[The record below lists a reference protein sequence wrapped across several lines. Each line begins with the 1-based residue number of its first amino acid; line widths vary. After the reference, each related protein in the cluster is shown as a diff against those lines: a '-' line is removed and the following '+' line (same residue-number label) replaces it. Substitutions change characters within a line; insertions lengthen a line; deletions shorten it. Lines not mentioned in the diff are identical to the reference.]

1 MKTMN
6 QGGDT
11 AHDEARPSPE
21 HLARY
26 ARSYRMT
33 TDRPEPLFWLW
44 QEAMAHALL
53 LEKQPDQC
61 LPEHGGLT
69 ALQLAEGA
77 RAIARFF
84 AFMLAEAPARTSEHF
99 EAKIMVYEA
108 IAFDEEEIRR
118 TRTSWMVEAAMQR
131 DAVDLGINLSK
142 IPVEPGGS
150 PSRH

>member
-1 MKTMN
+1 MN
-6 QGGDT
+6 EGADT
-11 AHDEARPSPE
+11 ARDEARPRE
-21 HLARY
+21 QHLARY

-33 TDRPEPLFWLW
+33 TDRPEQFFWLW

-53 LEKQPDQC
+53 LEQQPERRFQ
-61 LPEHGGLT
+61 EHGGLT

-77 RAIARFF
+77 RATARFF
-84 AFMLAEAPARTSEHF
+84 AFMLAEAPARTTDHF

-108 IAFDEEEIRR
+108 IAFDEDEIRR
-118 TRTSWMVEAAMQR
+118 TRTLWMVEAAMQQ
-131 DAVDLGINLSK
+131 DAAELGINLSK